1 MPNSKWYL
9 IDLTYES
16 KNYSSLIN
24 HWLYF
29 VKKYN
34 DLLKDYYSNP
44 LDIEKAVKL
53 ILEKIVNEKSIWVI
67 GNGGSASTA
76 EHFEIDM
83 MYIKQDNVGKKV
95 KVTALTSNS
104 AVMTAIAND
113 IGYEHVFSTQLE
125 RKAQS
130 GDLCI
135 IISASGNSKNL
146 VEASKYC
153 KNIGIQ
159 TLAILGF
166 DGGELL
172 KATDLALHFKTDYG
186 QYGAVEDV
194 HLSLCH
200 QISHSVL
207 EKLKNKK

>member
-1 MPNSKWYL
+1 M
-9 IDLTYES
+9 
-16 KNYSSLIN
+16 
-24 HWLYF
+24 
-29 VKKYN
+29 KKYN
-34 DLLKDYYSNP
+34 DTLKDYYSNP
-44 LDIEKAVKL
+44 LNIEKAVEL
-53 ILEKIVNEKSIWVI
+53 IIGKIISEKSIWVI

-83 MYIKQDNVGKKV
+83 MYIKQDTLEKKV

-104 AVMTAIAND
+104 AVITAIAND
-113 IGYEHVFSTQLE
+113 KGYEHIFSTQLE
-125 RKAQS
+125 RKAKK

-135 IISASGNSKNL
+135 IISASGSSKNL

-153 KNIGIQ
+153 KTNGIQ

-172 KATDLALHFKTDYG
+172 KTSDLNLHFKTPNG
-186 QYGAVEDV
+186 QYGVVEDV

-200 QISHSVL
+200 QISQLVL
-207 EKLKNKK
+207 TELKNRK

>member
-1 MPNSKWYL
+1 V
-9 IDLTYES
+9 IE
-16 KNYSSLIN
+16 
-24 HWLYF
+24 
-29 VKKYN
+29 YN
-34 DLLKDYYSNP
+34 DSLKNYYSNP
-44 LDIEKAVKL
+44 LNIEKSVEL
-53 ILEKIVNEKSIWVI
+53 IIDKIISGKSIWVI

-83 MYIKQDNVGKKV
+83 MYIKQDLQEKKV

-104 AVMTAIAND
+104 SVVTAIAND
-113 IGYEHVFSTQLE
+113 KGYEHIFSTQLE
-125 RKAQS
+125 RKAQN

-153 KNIGIQ
+153 KTTGIQ

-172 KATDLALHFKTDYG
+172 KTCDITLHFKTEYG
-186 QYGAVEDV
+186 QYGVVEDV
-194 HLSLCH
+194 HLSICH
-200 QISHSVL
+200 QISQSVL
-207 EKLKNKK
+207 AKIKNLT

>member
-1 MPNSKWYL
+1 M
-9 IDLTYES
+9 
-16 KNYSSLIN
+16 
-24 HWLYF
+24 
-29 VKKYN
+29 KKYN
-34 DLLKDYYSNP
+34 ETLREYYSNP
-44 LDIEKAVKL
+44 LNIEKAVEL
-53 ILEKIVNEKSIWVI
+53 IIGKIISEKSILVI

-83 MYIKQDNVGKKV
+83 MYIKQDALEKKV

-104 AVMTAIAND
+104 AVITAIAND
-113 IGYEHVFSTQLE
+113 KGYEHIFSTQLE
-125 RKAQS
+125 RKAKK

-135 IISASGNSKNL
+135 IISASGSSKNL

-153 KNIGIQ
+153 KTNGIQ

-172 KATDLALHFKTDYG
+172 KTSDLNLHFKTPHG
-186 QYGAVEDV
+186 QYGVVEDV

-200 QISHSVL
+200 QISQLVL
-207 EKLKNKK
+207 TELKNRK